1 MSDHAIARRRPRVLL
16 VEDGSDIFDL
26 YRDLLES
33 SGLEV
38 LGAADGELAVERAR
52 RDLPDVILM
61 DLLLPKLDGF
71 GAIRM
76 LKADSQTAHIPIL
89 VLSGYVQP
97 EMMERARAAGCQAF
111 LTKPL
116 SLDRLL
122 GEVYACVATSAV
134 APPLV
139 LVVED
144 DDDVRHSLAEVLAAE
159 GFGVTEARHGAEAL
173 ERLRTGPPPQLI
185 LLDLMMPVMN
195 GWEFRDAQRAV
206 PAWAAIPTVILSA
219 VPEARQDAKRLGADG
234 YLIKPVDLPLLLST
248 VERHAA

>member
-1 MSDHAIARRRPRVLL
+1 VLL
-16 VEDGSDIFDL
+16 VEDGSEIFDL

-38 LGAADGELAVERAR
+38 LGAADGEVAVERAR

-71 GAIRM
+71 EAIRR
-76 LKADSQTAHIPIL
+76 LKADPATGRIPIL

-97 EMMERARAAGCQAF
+97 EVMQRARAAGCDGF

-116 SLDRLL
+116 ALDRLL
-122 GEVYACVATSAV
+122 CEVRACVTAPVV

-139 LVVED
+139 LIVED
-144 DDDVRHSLAEVLAAE
+144 DDDVRHSLSEVLMAE
-159 GFGVTEARHGAEAL
+159 GFGVAEARHGAEAL
-173 ERLRTGPPPQLI
+173 ERLRIGPPPQLI

-206 PAWAAIPTVILSA
+206 PEWAAIPTLILSA
-219 VPEARQDAKRLGADG
+219 VPEARQDARRLGAEG
-234 YLIKPVDLPLLLST
+234 YLIKPVDLPLLLSA